1 MERGHD
7 FHRGYLEKRRIE
19 TVEQHIKILGILF
32 IISGVLSIM
41 FGMVI
46 VGIFFGSGILT
57 GDEEVLAALSIIGT
71 FIASFS
77 FVTGIP
83 EIIGG
88 WGLLNKKSWSRIL
101 IIIMSIINL
110 VGFPIGTALGIYG
123 LWVLFKPESE
133 KILAEQPVP
142 PAA

>member
-1 MERGHD
+1 ME
-7 FHRGYLEKRRIE
+7 KM
-19 TVEQHIKILGILF
+19 EQHIKILGILF
-32 IISGVLSIM
+32 IISGTLSII
-41 FGMVI
+41 FGMAI
-46 VGIFFGSGILT
+46 VAIFFGSGLICGDERLLAILT
-57 GDEEVLAALSIIGT
+57 IIGT
-71 FIASFS
+71 FAASFS
-77 FVTGIP
+77 IVTGVP

-88 WGLLNKKSWSRIL
+88 WGLLNRKSWSRIL

-133 KILAEQPVP
+133 KILADQPVQ

>member
-1 MERGHD
+1 M
-7 FHRGYLEKRRIE
+7 
-19 TVEQHIKILGILF
+19 EQHIKILGILF
-32 IISGVLSIM
+32 IVSGVLSIM
-41 FGMVI
+41 FGLVI
-46 VGIFFGSGILT
+46 VTIFFGSGILS
-57 GDEEVLAALSIIGT
+57 GNERLLAVFTIIST
-71 FIASFS
+71 AIASFS

-88 WGLLNKKSWSRIL
+88 WGLLNRRSWSRIL

-110 VGFPIGTALGIYG
+110 IGFPVGTALGIYG

-133 KILAEQPVP
+133 KILAEQPVQ